1 MRRVLIVIG
10 GCDRRWSV
18 LIVAAVMGYAYL
30 NLNSIIAANRERLL
44 ARASD
49 AIGRPVEAAE
59 IKASLGRGV
68 SIEMTGVRLD
78 DDPTFSQL
86 PFVQAD
92 EVFLKVELI
101 PLLFKEIK
109 VTELVLSQPQI
120 RIIRSPSGTMNVST
134 IARKGGGERNPIVT
148 SPQGAGS
155 AAASGSS
162 SAGGQTGGG
171 AGRPATSRP
180 SRSRTDKS
188 PISIA
193 SPAARR

>member
-1 MRRVLIVIG
+1 MRGVLIVIG
-10 GCDRRWSV
+10 GVIGMIV
-18 LIVAAVMGYAYL
+18 LIVAGVIGYAYL

-68 SIEMTGVRLD
+68 SIEITGVKLD
-78 DDPTFSQL
+78 DDPNFSQL

-92 EVFLKVELI
+92 KVFLKVEFI

-120 RIIRSPSGTMNVST
+120 RIIRNPAGTMNVST
-134 IARKGGGERNPIVT
+134 MARKGAARGITIVT
-148 SPQGAGS
+148 SPEEAGS
-155 AAASGSS
+155 AAAWDRAVPAAKRGAAGSIC
-162 SAGGQTGGG
+162 
-171 AGRPATSRP
+171 TSRP
-180 SRSRTDKS
+180 LRSRTVKS
-188 PISIA
+188 PISTR
-193 SPAARR
+193 SPAPRQ